1 MSSILEGLGSRL
13 ADKWA
18 ATLLGPGLLL
28 VAAAA
33 AAVWGGQGRALDVPW
48 FARRIAAGANTP
60 AAHSPGVLVVG
71 IAAVLAAG
79 AAVGLAA
86 AAIGWIAERAWM
98 APGWSRPG
106 RALTTWRQRRWTVED
121 KRLRQAM
128 VNANLDEGFAAQPAT
143 RGPKAA
149 PHAIEAAVRRRNA
162 IAPGPPA
169 RPTWTADRMRA
180 MELRVRAAY
189 GLEMAVV
196 WPRLWP
202 VIGDPLRADLN
213 AAQDSY
219 GAAARLAG
227 WALLYAILAGWWW
240 PAAII
245 AVVAACLAWVR
256 ARIAVSILADLLE
269 AAVDLHG
276 RDLAAQLG
284 IRCDGPLDHSVG
296 TSITAVL
303 AKDAAGHARLSRGAR
318 RVRLLVRL
326 RSRFPR
332 IRNVPARLSW
342 PEH

>member
-1 MSSILEGLGSRL
+1 MSSFLEGLGSRL
-13 ADKWA
+13 ADRWA
-18 ATLLGPGLLL
+18 TTLLGPGLLL

-33 AAVWGGQGRALDVPW
+33 AAVWGGQGRALDLPW
-48 FARRIAAGANTP
+48 FARRIAAGADTP

-79 AAVGLAA
+79 AAAGLAA
-86 AAIGWIAERAWM
+86 AAVGWAAERSWM
-98 APGWSRPG
+98 APGWSPPG
-106 RALTTWRQRRWTVED
+106 RALTGWRQRRWTAAD

-128 VNANLDEGFAAQPAT
+128 VNASLDEDFAAQPAA
-143 RGPKAA
+143 GS
-149 PHAIEAAVRRRNA
+149 PHAVEAAVRRRNA
-162 IAPGPPA
+162 IAPVMPA

-202 VIGDPLRADLN
+202 VISDPLRADLN
-213 AAQDSY
+213 AAQDSFS
-219 GAAARLAG
+219 AAARLAG

-245 AVVAACLAWVR
+245 AVVTACLAWMR
-256 ARIAVSILADLLE
+256 ARTAVSVLADLLE

-284 IRCDGPLDHSVG
+284 ISCDGPLDRAAG

-303 AKDAAGHARLSRGAR
+303 TKDTAGHARLS
-318 RVRLLVRL
+318 V
-326 RSRFPR
+326 
-332 IRNVPARLSW
+332 VPASSSS
-342 PEH
+342 